1 MDEQFELD
9 IKTDLS
15 FNVIEEN
22 NMVIEEEQN

>member
-15 FNVIEEN
+15 FDIIKEN